1 MIPLITLA
9 MWPTLA
15 LAVQVTFNLA
25 TAHTALAQA
34 QPEPQAHARGQSAI
48 ETAMIPKPAK
58 LPIIPEPAHYT
69 FGSGSDDD
77 TGSLLCLAPDFTIT
91 LSSELSG
98 REVAADVR
106 RAAERTREK
115 VLGETHQWLSV
126 GRGSEFWTD
135 TEAEQGEGSP
145 DTARSDA
152 SFKPCTRWLGE
163 LQLSLNDKD
172 NSAEEDPD
180 EVSGTTAISDERRLS
195 ILGGA
200 TAPVPERNALEKYE
214 LTVPLEGPATLKANA
229 ALGLLRG
236 LTTFEHLFYR
246 LDEGSGTAV
255 GGGGDADANADGD
268 AAGPEGSAEEEEG
281 KLQGRVYAPFA
292 PYSITDEPVM
302 GWRGLM
308 LDTARNYL
316 PIKDIKRVRLCCLIL
331 FVVFGARHGH
341 LGRRC

>member
-1 MIPLITLA
+1 
-9 MWPTLA
+9 
-15 LAVQVTFNLA
+15 
-25 TAHTALAQA
+25 
-34 QPEPQAHARGQSAI
+34 
-48 ETAMIPKPAK
+48 MIPKPAK
-58 LPIIPEPAHYT
+58 LPIIPEPAQYT
-69 FGSGSDDD
+69 FGSGSGSGND

-98 REVAADVR
+98 NEVAADVR

-126 GRGSEFWTD
+126 DRGSEFWVD

-145 DTARSDA
+145 DVARSGA
-152 SFKPCTRWLGE
+152 AFKPCTRWLGE

-172 NSAEEDPD
+172 NSAEEGRDT
-180 EVSGTTAISDERRLS
+180 VSGTTAISDERRLS

-200 TAPVPERNALEKYE
+200 TAPGPERIALEKYE
-214 LTVPLEGPATLKANA
+214 LTVPLEGPATLKADA

-255 GGGGDADANADGD
+255 GGGDADTNSIDD
-268 AAGPEGSAEEEEG
+268 AAEAGGGSTEEDEG

-292 PYSITDEPVM
+292 PYSIKDEPVM

-316 PIKDIKRVRLCCLIL
+316 PMKDIERVRLCGFNSVCC
-331 FVVFGARHGH
+331 VGGQTWPS
-341 LGRRC
+341 GTRC